1 MVAHSNISRKNSE
14 SLLWICSAK
23 LVWDY
28 LGKPERIFCH
38 ARQSSWKTLYDHFR
52 KVFKG
57 WILYRYWFKFVDFVG
72 QLNDNSIAST
82 EKLLSTRG
90 ESDDDDGD
98 VTNVL
103 KLKPL
108 WGLKNQNCFL
118 NNCKF

>member
-1 MVAHSNISRKNSE
+1 M
-14 SLLWICSAK
+14 
-23 LVWDY
+23 
-28 LGKPERIFCH
+28 
-38 ARQSSWKTLYDHFR
+38 
-52 KVFKG
+52 
-57 WILYRYWFKFVDFVG
+57 DFVG

-108 WGLKNQNCFL
+108 
-118 NNCKF
+118 